1 MYSLIAFGNMIIK
14 CKPKIRTELFLWYS
28 GMDFSA
34 CVEKEPAVVQVLLH
48 LNCKL
53 FLF

>member
-1 MYSLIAFGNMIIK
+1 MYSLIAFGNMIVK
-14 CKPKIRTELFLWYS
+14 GKPKIRTKLFLWYS

-34 CVEKEPAVVQVLLH
+34 CVEREPAVVQVLLY
-48 LNCKL
+48 LNRKL